1 MAIYIFSN
9 PICAYLQKFAFPPKI
24 QQQIAE
30 FAKISQFSLKKR
42 KNQYIIPIV
51 EKWKCM
57 LFYNY
62 QKGSVDL

>member
-1 MAIYIFSN
+1 MSTYIFSFL
-9 PICAYLQKFAFPPKI
+9 ICAYLQKFAFPPKI

-51 EKWKCM
+51 EK
-57 LFYNY
+57 
-62 QKGSVDL
+62 